1 MKTNLIFIS
10 GIPAC
15 GKTTIAR
22 ELALKIKADK
32 IIDLDCLKNTCKI
45 FVSSQEDSYL
55 YTTSHEAYKI
65 ENTKLIEGFEK
76 YCESIQNYLIN
87 LINIMKNEKTIIIE
101 GTQLTPGILSR
112 LDKEKYNS
120 ILFSLIVDRKNFE
133 TRVYEKLKNRQ
144 GKWLEHIDEIFE
156 IQSYLRKKNAQDQI
170 CILNNDKEKTIEK
183 MIEVLENENIYKK

>member
-45 FVSSQEDSYL
+45 FVSSQEAPYL

-87 LINIMKNEKTIIIE
+87 LINIMKNEKIIIIE
-101 GTQLTPGILSR
+101 GAQLTPGILSR